1 MKSINKIKL
10 NIKKNK
16 IKVGIVGLGYVGLP
30 LAKGFVEKGVK
41 TFGFDIDG
49 SKIKKLKNG
58 ISYIN
63 YFSNNDIKTM
73 KKKNL

>member
-49 SKIKKLKNG
+49 SKIKK
-58 ISYIN
+58 
-63 YFSNNDIKTM
+63 T
-73 KKKNL
+73 NL